1 MQQSK
6 TANKENVSKNKSL
19 EGLALKQGKVEEFAL
34 QACPMLTHAP
44 IDKNAVHSAALSIFG
59 RKTNKTVDWFES
71 RSEEMTPV
79 INEKRRAL
87 AA

>member
-1 MQQSK
+1 
-6 TANKENVSKNKSL
+6 
-19 EGLALKQGKVEEFAL
+19 
-34 QACPMLTHAP
+34 MLTHA
-44 IDKNAVHSAALSIFG
+44 IDKNAVHNSALSIFC
-59 RKTNKTVDWFES
+59 RMTNKTVDRFES

>member
-1 MQQSK
+1 MHLM
-6 TANKENVSKNKSL
+6 N
-19 EGLALKQGKVEEFAL
+19 FFH
-34 QACPMLTHAP
+34 ACPMLTHA
-44 IDKNAVHSAALSIFG
+44 IDKNAVHSAAFSIFC

-87 AA
+87 AT

>member
-1 MQQSK
+1 M
-6 TANKENVSKNKSL
+6 
-19 EGLALKQGKVEEFAL
+19 LA
-34 QACPMLTHAP
+34 HA

-59 RKTNKTVDWFES
+59 RRTNKTVDWFES

-79 INEKRRAL
+79 INEKRRAV